1 MDPIRKITTSLNQI
15 DQYLQE
21 KLAPGQL
28 RWQTGNERYAVT
40 DGKRHLVNGTRHSL
54 ELYKV
59 PYRYWNRVILPE
71 LTRIF
76 RIWDSKMYYD
86 IEPDLD
92 EFTDATMLRQINIH
106 LFTHDHPFRIMRQ
119 RRDNRKGVKK

>member
-1 MDPIRKITTSLNQI
+1 MEPFRRIMTSLNQV

-28 RWQTGNERYAVT
+28 RWQNGNERYAVT
-40 DGKRHLVNGTRHSL
+40 KDTTHLVEGSRHSL

-59 PYRYWNRVILPE
+59 PYPYWNRVILPE
-71 LTRIF
+71 LTRIMK
-76 RIWDSKMYYD
+76 IWDSKMYYD

-92 EFTDATMLRQINIH
+92 RFTGATMLRQINIH
-106 LFTHDHPFRIMRQ
+106 LFTHDHPFLVHRQ
-119 RRDNRKGVKK
+119 RQRNK